1 MEEKIKAALDEIRVM
16 LQADGGDLEL
26 VSIDG
31 LTVNVRLT
39 GACGSCPHAMITLKR
54 GVEEHLKQN
63 VDPAIIVERAE

>member
-1 MEEKIKAALDEIRVM
+1 MEDKIKAALDEIRIM

-26 VSIDG
+26 VSIEG
-31 LTVNVRLT
+31 MTVNVRLK
-39 GACGSCPHAMITLKR
+39 GACGSCPHALITLKQ